1 MYLSIPIKRSRFYG
15 KFEILKS
22 NASARHNV
30 KFSGGTEL
38 KKFGKEKGRLEE
50 LSNSVSLMSVFL
62 ARLGSMSNH
71 IMKPQS
77 KRVWSAK
84 KRGTWW
90 KLFTNSKTI
99 FCRGKWTCFSKLP
112 EERLFV
118 VDSGASMHMQSKKG
132 LSPDELDTLRTSR
145 ITVAVLTARG
155 EVQTNEEAQ
164 VNVHDLDL
172 FVTVQLLEETS
183 AGLSLVKLGKE
194 HRYSYEWISCQEP
207 RLTKK
212 WEEN

>member
-1 MYLSIPIKRSRFYG
+1 
-15 KFEILKS
+15 
-22 NASARHNV
+22 
-30 KFSGGTEL
+30 
-38 KKFGKEKGRLEE
+38 
-50 LSNSVSLMSVFL
+50 
-62 ARLGSMSNH
+62 
-71 IMKPQS
+71 
-77 KRVWSAK
+77 
-84 KRGTWW
+84 
-90 KLFTNSKTI
+90 
-99 FCRGKWTCFSKLP
+99 
-112 EERLFV
+112 
-118 VDSGASMHMQSKKG
+118 MHMQSKLG

-145 ITVAVLTARG
+145 TPVTVLTASG

-212 WEEN
+212 WEEKYMQDG